1 MDIAAVLAGSLASEA
16 STRDAAT
23 QQLESA
29 AAQNFPA
36 YVTLLSAELANE
48 QSQPHIRN
56 AAGLALKNAFTSRDE
71 TRQSEV
77 TARWLNVPSEYRAK
91 VKTDSLR
98 ALSSPAH
105 RVGTAAAQVVS
116 AIAAIELPNGQWD
129 DLITDLL
136 GAVNTGDLTTRVATL
151 QCIGFICE
159 SISPDIL
166 KLRSNEILTAVVQGA
181 RRDEPSSEVQLAAMK
196 ALYNCLEFIKENFD
210 REGERNYIMQVVCE
224 ATQNPTVMVQ
234 VAAFETLVR
243 IMSLY
248 YDKMSYYMERALFGL
263 TVLGMNHPD
272 EHVALQAVE
281 FWSTVCE
288 EEIDLAIEAADAQEY
303 GDAPERESK
312 YFAKVALPEIIPV
325 ILRLLTRQEED
336 AEEDE
341 WNISMAAGTCL
352 TLLSQAVGDSIVS
365 FVIPFIE
372 SNIKSPDWHHR
383 EAAVMTFGSILDGP
397 DPQLLA
403 PLVTQAL
410 GLLIDMMQDP
420 NTHVKDTTAW
430 TLGRI
435 CDILVSTIN
444 PESHLDP
451 LVRSLV
457 AALEDS
463 PRIVTNASWAL
474 MTLSDQINDGADDL
488 QTGHLSPYYEGVVTA
503 LMRVTERP
511 SNEANSRTAAYE
523 ALASYITHAPV
534 DVLRVVQQVVI
545 TILGRMETLLG
556 LTVSCDPDVENLASD
571 TLQNQLLGV
580 DDRNNWNE
588 LQGNFC
594 SIVSCVTR
602 KLGSE
607 IQPLADQIM
616 TLVLQLIQIAGK
628 QSTVLEDAFL
638 VVGNMA
644 SALERNFH
652 PYLQAFLPFLAPAL
666 KAHDDPQ
673 LCSVATGL
681 IGDICRALGELSTA
695 YCDMFMT
702 VLLEN
707 LTSSHLDKMVKISVV
722 ACFGDIAM
730 AIGPSFEPY
739 LAATMGVL
747 RQAGEQKVDAKDYE
761 TFDYYS
767 QLREG
772 LLEAYTG
779 IVTGLKATEKKTL
792 LLDHIQSIFKFL
804 QLVYDDD
811 HSETVLRQCAGL
823 IGDIAETFPNGQL
836 KEVLLQDWVA
846 ALVKTKIRNP
856 DVKKTLRWAREMIK
870 RATQ

>member
-1 MDIAAVLAGSLASEA
+1 MDIAAVLAGTLASDA
-16 STRDAAT
+16 TTRDAAT

-29 AAQNFPA
+29 AVQNFPA
-36 YVTLLSAELANE
+36 YVTLLSAELVNE
-48 QSQPHIRN
+48 SSQPHVRN

-71 TRQSEV
+71 ARQAEV
-77 TARWLNVPSEYRAK
+77 TTRWLNVPDEYKVK
-91 VKTDSLR
+91 VKTDSLS
-98 ALSSPAH
+98 ALSSPVS
-105 RVGTAAAQVVS
+105 RVGSVAAQVVA
-116 AIAAIELPNGQWD
+116 AIAAIELPNNQWQ
-129 DLITDLL
+129 DLITNLL
-136 GAVNTGDLTTRVATL
+136 TAVNTGDLHTRVAAL

-159 SISPDIL
+159 TITPEIL

-181 RRDEPSSEVQLAAMK
+181 RRDEPSPEVQLAAMK
-196 ALYNCLEFIKENFD
+196 ALYNCLEFIKENFE

-224 ATQNPTVMVQ
+224 ATQNPAVTVQ

-272 EHVALQAVE
+272 EQVALQAVE

-288 EEIDLAIEAADAQEY
+288 EEIDLAIEAADAQDY
-303 GDAPERESK
+303 GDMPERESK
-312 YFAKVALPEIIPV
+312 YFAKVALPEIVPV

-336 AEEDE
+336 AEDDE

-352 TLLSQAVGDSIVS
+352 TLLSQAVGDTIVS

-403 PLVTQAL
+403 PLVSQAL
-410 GLLIDMMQDP
+410 GLLIEMMQDS

-435 CDILVSTIN
+435 CDILVSTIK
-444 PESHLDP
+444 PETHLEP
-451 LVRSLV
+451 LVQALV
-457 AALEDS
+457 AALDDS

-474 MTLSDQINDGADDL
+474 MTLSDQINDGIDDIP
-488 QTGHLSPYYEGVVTA
+488 TGHLSKYYEVIVTA
-503 LMRVTERP
+503 LMRVTER
-511 SNEANSRTAAYE
+511 STNEANSRTAAYE
-523 ALASYITHAPV
+523 ALASY
-534 DVLRVVQQVVI
+534 VVHSPQDTLEIVRRIIV
-545 TILGRMETLLG
+545 TILNRMEALLG
-556 LTVSCDPDVENLASD
+556 MA
-571 TLQNQLLGV
+571 NQLLGV

-594 SIVSCVTR
+594 SIISCVTR
-602 KLGSE
+602 KLGPE
-607 IQPLADQIM
+607 IQPLADRIM
-616 TLVLQLIQIAGK
+616 TLVLQLIQVAGK

-644 SALERNFH
+644 SALEQNFH

-666 KAHDDPQ
+666 KAYDDPQ
-673 LCSVATGL
+673 LCSVAVGL
-681 IGDICRALGELSTA
+681 IGDICRALGEVSA
-695 YCDMFMT
+695 SYCDLFMT
-702 VLLEN
+702 SLLEN
-707 LTSSHLDKMVKISVV
+707 LTSPVLERTVKISVV

-739 LAATMGVL
+739 LNATMGVL
-747 RQAGEQKVDAKDYE
+747 RQAGEQKIDTKDYE
-761 TFDYYS
+761 TFDYYT
-767 QLREG
+767 QLREAI
-772 LLEAYTG
+772 LEAYTG
-779 IVTGLKATEKKTL
+779 VVTGLKSTEKKAL
-792 LLDHIQSIFKFL
+792 LIDHTQSIFNFL
-804 QLVYDDD
+804 HLVYEED
-811 HSETVLRQCAGL
+811 HSETALKQSAGL
-823 IGDIAETFPNGQL
+823 IGDLADTFPNGQL
-836 KEVLLQDWVA
+836 KDFLLQDWVA
-846 ALVKTKIRNP
+846 SLVKTKIRNA
-856 DVKKTLRWAREMIK
+856 DIKKTLRWAREMIK

>member
-1 MDIAAVLAGSLASEA
+1 MDIAAVLAGTLASDA
-16 STRDAAT
+16 TTRDAAT

-29 AAQNFPA
+29 AAQNFAA
-36 YVTLLSAELANE
+36 YVTLLSAELVNE
-48 QSQPHIRN
+48 QSQPHVRN

-71 TRQSEV
+71 TRQNEV
-77 TARWLNVPSEYRAK
+77 TARWLNVPGEYRAK

-98 ALSSPAH
+98 ALSSSTSRAGA
-105 RVGTAAAQVVS
+105 VAAQVVA
-116 AIAAIELPNGQWD
+116 AIAAIELPNNQWD

-136 GAVNTGDLTTRVATL
+136 GAVNGGDLNTRVATL

-159 SISPDIL
+159 SISPEIL

-181 RRDEPSSEVQLAAMK
+181 RRDEPSPEVQLAAMK

-224 ATQNPTVMVQ
+224 ATQNPAVQVQ

-272 EHVALQAVE
+272 ERVALQAVE

-372 SNIKSPDWHHR
+372 SNIKSPDWHNR

-410 GLLIDMMQDP
+410 SLLIDMMRDP

-435 CDILVSTIN
+435 CDILVATIN
-444 PESHLDP
+444 PETHLDP

-488 QTGHLSPYYEGVVTA
+488 QTGHLSPYYDGVVTA
-503 LMRVTERP
+503 LMGVTERT

-534 DVLRVVQQVVI
+534 DVLGVVRQVVV

-556 LTVSCDPDVENLASD
+556 LA
-571 TLQNQLLGV
+571 NQLLGV

-602 KLGSE
+602 KLGSD
-607 IQPLADQIM
+607 IQPLADRIM

-644 SALERNFH
+644 SALEQNFH

-707 LTSSHLDKMVKISVV
+707 LTSPHLDKMVKISIV

-739 LAATMGVL
+739 LGATMAVL

-767 QLREG
+767 QLREA

-779 IVTGLKATEKKTL
+779 IVTGLKSTDKKAL
-792 LLDHIQSIFKFL
+792 LLDHIPSIFKFL

-811 HSETVLRQCAGL
+811 HSETVLKQCAGL
-823 IGDIAETFPNGQL
+823 IGDLAETFPDGQL

-846 ALVKTKIRNP
+846 SLVKTKIRNP

>member
-1 MDIAAVLAGSLASEA
+1 MDIAAVLAATLAA
-16 STRDAAT
+16 DANTRQAAT
-23 QQLESA
+23 QQLETASI
-29 AAQNFPA
+29 QNFAA
-36 YVTLLSAELANE
+36 YATLLSAELVNDH
-48 QSQPHIRN
+48 SQPHIRN
-56 AAGLALKNAFTSRDE
+56 AAGLALKNAFTSKDE
-71 TRQSEV
+71 TRQAEV
-77 TARWLNVPSEYRAK
+77 TARWLNVPDEYKIK

-98 ALSSPAH
+98 ALSSSAA
-105 RVGTAAAQVVS
+105 RVGAVAAQVVA
-116 AIAAIELPNGQWD
+116 AIAAIELPNDQWP
-129 DLITDLL
+129 DLITNLL
-136 GAVNTGDLTTRVATL
+136 AGVSSGDLNTRVAAL

-159 SISPDIL
+159 TISPEIL
-166 KLRSNEILTAVVQGA
+166 KVRSNEILTAVVQGA
-181 RRDEPSSEVQLAAMK
+181 RRDEPSPEVQLAAMK

-224 ATQNPTVMVQ
+224 ATQNPAVLVQ

-272 EHVALQAVE
+272 ERVALQAVE

-288 EEIDLAIEAADAQEY
+288 EEIDLAIEAADAQEF
-303 GDAPERESK
+303 GDQPERESK

-325 ILRLLTRQEED
+325 ILRLLMRQEED

-403 PLVTQAL
+403 PLVTQAI
-410 GLLIDMMQDP
+410 GLLIEMMRDE

-435 CDILVSTIN
+435 CDILVTTIN
-444 PESHLDP
+444 PETHLGP
-451 LVRSLV
+451 LVQALV
-457 AALEDS
+457 AGLEDS
-463 PRIVTNASWAL
+463 PRIITNASWAL
-474 MTLSDQINDGADDL
+474 MTLSDQINDGMEDVP
-488 QTGHLSPYYEGVVTA
+488 TGHLSPYYEGIVAA
-503 LMRVTERP
+503 LMRVTESN
-511 SNEANSRTAAYE
+511 SNEAHSRTAAYE
-523 ALASYITHAPV
+523 ALASYVTHAPK
-534 DVLRVVQQVVI
+534 DVLNVVRQVVMS
-545 TILGRMETLLG
+545 ILARMEALLG
-556 LTVSCDPDVENLASD
+556 MT
-571 TLQNQLLGV
+571 NQLLGV

-594 SIVSCVTR
+594 SIISCVTR
-602 KLGSE
+602 KLGRE
-607 IQPLADQIM
+607 IQPLADKIM
-616 TLVLQLIQIAGK
+616 TLVLQLIQVAGK

-644 SALERNFH
+644 SALEQGFH

-666 KAHDDPQ
+666 KAHEDPQ
-673 LCSVATGL
+673 LCSVAVGL
-681 IGDICRALGELSTA
+681 IGDVCRALGELSAA
-695 YCDMFMT
+695 YCSMFMT
-702 VLLEN
+702 ALYEN
-707 LTSSHLDKMVKISVV
+707 LTSPVLDKSVKVSVV

-730 AIGPSFEPY
+730 AIGPAFEPY
-739 LAATMGVL
+739 LNGTTVVL
-747 RQAGEQKVDAKDYE
+747 RQAGEQKVDPKDYE

-767 QLREG
+767 QLREAI
-772 LLEAYTG
+772 LEAYTG
-779 IVTGLKATEKKTL
+779 IVTGLKTTDKKTL
-792 LLDHIQSIFKFL
+792 LLEHTLSIFGFI

-811 HSETVLRQCAGL
+811 HSEGVLKQCAGL
-823 IGDIAETFPNGQL
+823 IGDLAETFPSGQL
-836 KEVLLQDWVA
+836 KDLLLQDWVA
-846 ALVKTKIRNP
+846 SLVKTKTRNP
-856 DVKKTLRWAREMIK
+856 DLKKTLRWARE
-870 RATQ
+870 AS

>member
-1 MDIAAVLAGSLASEA
+1 MDITAVLAGTLAADA

-29 AAQNFPA
+29 AVQNFPA
-36 YVTLLSAELANE
+36 YVTLLSAELVNE
-48 QSQPHIRN
+48 HSQAHVRN
-56 AAGLALKNAFTSRDE
+56 AAGIALKNAFTSRDE
-71 TRQSEV
+71 ARLSEV
-77 TARWLNVPSEYRAK
+77 TTRWLNVPDEYKVK
-91 VKTDSLR
+91 VKTDALN
-98 ALSSPAH
+98 ALSSPTS
-105 RVGTAAAQVVS
+105 RVGAVAAQVVA
-116 AIAAIELPNGQWD
+116 AIAAIELPHGQWG
-129 DLITDLL
+129 DLITNLL
-136 GAVNTGDLTTRVATL
+136 NAVNTGDLNTKVATL

-224 ATQNPTVMVQ
+224 ATQNPAVLVQ

-272 EHVALQAVE
+272 ERVALQAVE

-288 EEIDLAIEAADAQEY
+288 EEIDLAIEAADAQDY
-303 GDAPERESK
+303 GDMPERESK

-336 AEEDE
+336 AEDDE

-352 TLLSQAVGDSIVS
+352 TLLAQAVGDSIVS

-403 PLVTQAL
+403 PLVSQAL
-410 GLLIDMMQDP
+410 GLLIEMMTDS
-420 NTHVKDTTAW
+420 NVHVKDTTAW

-435 CDILVSTIN
+435 CDILVTTIK
-444 PESHLDP
+444 PDVHLHALITA
-451 LVRSLV
+451 LVEGLQ
-457 AALEDS
+457 DS

-474 MTLSDQINDGADDL
+474 MTLSDQINDGMDDIP
-488 QTGHLSPYYEGVVTA
+488 TGHLSPYYEGIVTA
-503 LMRVTERP
+503 LMRVTEKT

-523 ALASYITHAPV
+523 ALASYVTHAPN
-534 DVLRVVQQVVI
+534 DCMHVVRQIIV
-545 TILGRMETLLG
+545 TILGRMDSLLG
-556 LTVSCDPDVENLASD
+556 MV
-571 TLQNQLLGV
+571 NQLLGV

-594 SIVSCVTR
+594 SIVGCVTR
-602 KLGSE
+602 KLGAE

-616 TLVLQLIQIAGK
+616 TLILRLIQVAGK

-644 SALERNFH
+644 TALEQNFH

-666 KAHDDPQ
+666 KAYDDPQ
-673 LCSVATGL
+673 LCSVAVGL
-681 IGDICRALGELSTA
+681 IGDICRALAEVSA
-695 YCDMFMT
+695 SYCDMFMT
-702 VLLEN
+702 ALLEN
-707 LTSSHLDKMVKISVV
+707 LASQQLDRSVKISVV

-730 AIGPSFEPY
+730 AIGPAFEPY
-739 LAATMGVL
+739 LAATMDVL
-747 RQAGEQKVDAKDYE
+747 RLAGEQKVDAKDYE
-761 TFDYYS
+761 TFDYYT
-767 QLREG
+767 QLREAI
-772 LLEAYTG
+772 LEAYTG
-779 IVTGLKATEKKTL
+779 VVTGLKSTDKKTL
-792 LLDHIQSIFKFL
+792 LLGHVQSIFNFL
-804 QLVYDDD
+804 HLVYDED
-811 HSETVLRQCAGL
+811 HSETALKQSAGL
-823 IGDIAETFPNGQL
+823 IGDLADTFPNGQL

-846 ALVKTKIRNP
+846 GLVRTKIRNP
-856 DVKKTLRWAREMIK
+856 DVKKTLRWAREMVK